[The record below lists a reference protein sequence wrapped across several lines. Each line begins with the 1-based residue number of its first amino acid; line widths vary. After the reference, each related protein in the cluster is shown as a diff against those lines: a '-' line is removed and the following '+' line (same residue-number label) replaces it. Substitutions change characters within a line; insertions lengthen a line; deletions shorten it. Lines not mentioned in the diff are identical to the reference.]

1 MTNTLLAV
9 SGRFGEPQTW
19 LGAAF
24 YAVVVGLVPGWRA
37 GRCAW
42 PCSAILEKQP
52 GNEDQTAVRFLAQLA
67 RVGVWIFA
75 FVSYAH
81 VIPAL
86 RGLGTAWLTSAGVAA
101 VVVGMAAQNTLGNL
115 IAGVSLVLY
124 RPFRLG
130 DQLQVS
136 TPSGLETGIVENI
149 SLGYTVLRAGDER
162 RLVIPNSLMASQTL
176 INLSMTSQPVPC
188 AVLIT
193 LEHDADVDK
202 ARQILLEVARQHPQ
216 APARPLA
223 ASPIYPARASPSR

>member
-1 MTNTLLAV
+1 M
-9 SGRFGEPQTW
+9 
-19 LGAAF
+19 
-24 YAVVVGLVPGWRA
+24 VVGLV
-37 GRCAW
+37 AW
-42 PCSAILEKQP
+42 LTGGFLRLATHRVLEKR
-52 GNEDQTAVRFLAQLA
+52 GESVDRTAVRFLDQLV
-67 RVGVWIFA
+67 RVGVWVFA

-101 VVVGMAAQNTLGNL
+101 VVVGMAAQNTLGNV

-130 DQLQVS
+130 DQLEVN
-136 TPSGLETGIVENI
+136 TPSGLETGIVETI
-149 SLGYTVLRAGDER
+149 SLGYTILRAGDER

-176 INLSMTSQPVPC
+176 INFSMTSQPVPC
-188 AVLIT
+188 EVLIT